1 MFRGVRFGTVFRVLY
16 FGFGDLDLPSFY
28 MLNNYVMVD
37 FKELDVWREAKQLA
51 IATYRF
57 TECFPKHELF
67 GLTSQMRRSAVS
79 IPSNIAEG
87 SGRRT
92 NKDKAQFMYT
102 ARGSLFELETQIVI
116 AHELAF
122 IPAFD
127 FDNLHSQIIK
137 CRQLI
142 NGYINYLE
150 K

>member
-1 MFRGVRFGTVFRVLY
+1 
-16 FGFGDLDLPSFY
+16 
-28 MLNNYVMVD
+28 MVD
-37 FKELDVWREAKQLA
+37 YKELDVWKEAKQLA

-57 TECFPKHELF
+57 SETFPKHKVF
-67 GLTSQMRRSAVS
+67 GLSSQLRRAAVS

-87 SGRRT
+87 CGRRT

-102 ARGSLFELETQIVI
+102 ARGSLFELETQILI
-116 AHELAF
+116 AHELNCIAEPTLSA
-122 IPAFD
+122 I
-127 FDNLHSQIIK
+127 LSKIIK